1 MKQFTEL
8 TPSAER
14 IADAAEDLIQTLGYN
29 GFSYED
35 VARIVGIRKPS
46 VHHHFPTKLELGAVV
61 AQRYTHRFR
70 EALLRIE
77 GSHGRAPA
85 RLKAYAELFEATYE
99 KSRRLCICGMLGA
112 EVDSLPEEIKAPV
125 FRFFRINLEWLT
137 QVFSEGLLDGSLRS
151 AHNAP
156 ELAETL
162 LCLLEGALMVGR
174 GLPQAQ
180 GPRNVAEVFLTPIV
194 APPGFRN

>member
-1 MKQFTEL
+1 MKQFSDL

-14 IADAAEDLIQTLGYN
+14 IVDAAEDLVQTLGYN

-46 VHHHFPTKLELGAVV
+46 VHHHFPSKMELGAVV

-77 GSHGRAPA
+77 GKAGQAPA
-85 RLKAYAELFEATYE
+85 RLRAYADLFEATYE

-112 EVDSLPEEIKAPV
+112 EADSLPQEINLQV
-125 FRFFRINLEWLT
+125 TRFFTVNLEWLT
-137 QVFSEGLLDGSLRS
+137 MVFSEGLAQGSLRS
-151 AHNAP
+151 ERSPA
-156 ELAETL
+156 ELAETY
-162 LCLLEGALMVGR
+162 LCLLEGALMVSR

-180 GPRNVAEVFLTPIV
+180 GPRRAADVLLASLL
-194 APPGFRN
+194 A